1 VADDSLSYYLFL
13 AAFLAVFFGA
23 AFLVAFFAA
32 FFLAGIVL
40 IPLLVGLQP
49 IPVTFNISG
58 HKALRILAVAYERH
72 PPLSRVFF
80 ISVAPFH
87 RVCGA

>member
-1 VADDSLSYYLFL
+1 VADDSLSYFF
-13 AAFLAVFFGA
+13 FLAVFFGA

-32 FFLAGIVL
+32 FFLAGIL
-40 IPLLVGLQP
+40 SIPLLVGFW
-49 IPVTFNISG
+49 PVLATFNISG

-72 PPLSRVFF
+72 PPLSRLFF

-87 RVCGA
+87 TVRGA